1 MILIENRN
9 ASSEELRFKYPQ
21 ALFVDVTL
29 FSSNAEFRK
38 LSPYYIH
45 RDIPVP
51 NSSGYYA
58 TNVAAIWEGLK
69 VFENYGIDTT
79 VFEKTN
85 LKDIIRSNVNY
96 GSYIGHQ
103 FGVYGQRIM
112 DLREAREKI
121 LIPAYRSMLDYK
133 TQEVIKWIRAYS
145 ENNCLVLL
153 DNEVNCNIDDTSSPL
168 SNAFLVKAYAEGTY
182 PYEDVYEAVR
192 TYKYCYI
199 GRHDYEWY
207 GEEKRLKYIKP
218 FEKIRQLSLDFD
230 GVVTK

>member
-29 FSSNAEFRK
+29 FSSNDEFRK
-38 LSPYYIH
+38 LSPYFIH
-45 RDIPVP
+45 KDIPVP

-58 TNVAAIWEGLK
+58 TSVASIWEGLK
-69 VFENYGIDTT
+69 VIENCGIDTT

-85 LKDIIRSNVNY
+85 LRDIIRSNVNY

-133 TQEVIKWIRAYS
+133 VQDIIKWIRAYS
-145 ENNCLVLL
+145 ENNSLVLL
-153 DNEVNCNIDDTSSPL
+153 DSEVNCNIDDTSSPL

-192 TYKYCYI
+192 IQKSYT
-199 GRHDYEWY
+199 GRHLHVWYE
-207 GEEKRLKYIKP
+207 EEIRLKHIKP
-218 FEKIRQLSLDFD
+218 FEKIRQLSFDFD
-230 GVVTK
+230 GVNL